1 MQPENKN
8 KNNQKLKDFIITDTI
23 VNEEGNIKAAKLD
36 KKQHLFRTLFEKPIG
51 RKLSQLLFQN

>member
-1 MQPENKN
+1 VQPENKN

-23 VNEEGNIKAAKLD
+23 VKEEGNIKAAKLD
-36 KKQHLFRTLFEKPIG
+36 KKQYLFRTLFEKPIG